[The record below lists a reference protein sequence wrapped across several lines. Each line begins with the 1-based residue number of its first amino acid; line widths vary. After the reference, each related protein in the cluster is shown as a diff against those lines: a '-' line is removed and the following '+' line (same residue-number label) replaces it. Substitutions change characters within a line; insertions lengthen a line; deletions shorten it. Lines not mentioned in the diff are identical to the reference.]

1 MDVVPPFYIN
11 TWINWLVNNLSNLQ
25 GILFAIT
32 CWTPW
37 MSKNSLDFKREK
49 GRAVSSKEGTT
60 QIAETQQQRVG
71 EYKER
76 DGTH

>member
-1 MDVVPPFYIN
+1 LCV
-11 TWINWLVNNLSNLQ
+11 
-25 GILFAIT
+25 
-32 CWTPW
+32 CHE
-37 MSKNSLDFKREK
+37 REK